1 MCLCGCAHT
10 HSFVARRPVV
20 LRGAAADWELR
31 AKWTKK
37 MFVEYDA
44 MLGGADQKS
53 HDSSLD
59 RAACTFLCCVCVCV
73 CALCCVCVVCALY
86 FRRDAESLMAEANAY
101 ARTT

>member
-20 LRGAAADWELR
+20 LRGAASDWELR

-44 MLGGADQKS
+44 MLGGAEKNPMTHPLTGRLAHS
-53 HDSSLD
+53 YV
-59 RAACTFLCCVCVCV
+59 VCVCV
-73 CALCCVCVVCALY
+73 RCVVCVLCVLCIS
-86 FRRDAESLMAEANAY
+86 EGTLSH
-101 ARTT
+101 